1 MKQLVFQTFLV
12 VILATIFVGKL
23 TDDYG
28 AGFFLGML
36 VIHALFLQ
44 SDIKE
49 LRE

>member
-1 MKQLVFQTFLV
+1 MKQLMLQTFLV
-12 VILATIFVGKL
+12 VMLATVFVGKL

-36 VIHALFLQ
+36 VVHALFLQ

-49 LRE
+49 LRK